1 MSNKIKTSAEKSEIM
16 NQPIRVAHII
26 GKMVNGGIESVVM
39 NYYRHIDRTKVQFDF
54 FVDEDYTEE
63 FKVMP
68 PEEIRQLGGRVI
80 IVPPYQQLNRYI
92 PELVRL
98 FRENRYQIV
107 HSHINTL
114 SVFPLYAAKKAGV
127 PIRIAHNHSTAA
139 KGEWKKNI
147 LKYALR
153 PFAKVYATHYAA
165 CSRTAGE
172 WLFGKKAMERGE
184 VTIFNN
190 AIDLEKF
197 RFNPAV
203 RDEVRKELG
212 IEDKYVI
219 GHVGRFCYQKN
230 QEFLIDIFAEVYKQR
245 HDAVLLMIG
254 DGKDRTRIE
263 KKIKKRSL
271 ENVILLGN
279 REDVN
284 RLYQAM
290 DVFVFPSQY
299 EGFGMGAVEAQICG
313 VKTIVSKALPLET
326 VIASTT
332 IVLDLKD
339 GEKVWAQEILQ
350 CNAQNTIVNS
360 AYLYDISKQVNK
372 LTEYYETHYY
382 EK

>member
-1 MSNKIKTSAEKSEIM
+1 M